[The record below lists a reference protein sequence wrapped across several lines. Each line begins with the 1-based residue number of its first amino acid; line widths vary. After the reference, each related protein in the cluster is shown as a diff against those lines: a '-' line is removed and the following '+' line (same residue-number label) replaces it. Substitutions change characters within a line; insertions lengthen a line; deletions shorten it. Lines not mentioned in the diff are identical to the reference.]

1 MNSVL
6 ESEQETEVDLLLLP
20 LLGKCYLLTPVEVN
34 VCTNKLQAVVIIIII
49 YLQVCLSVGY
59 NDSSTLVHRAEC
71 KFEQFRL
78 TARQLFRRTAIIS
91 GQFLFRRL
99 GDV

>member
-6 ESEQETEVDLLLLP
+6 ESGQETEVDLLLFTTFRKALFID
-20 LLGKCYLLTPVEVN
+20 PVEVN
-34 VCTNKLQAVVIIIII
+34 VCTNKLQAVVIII

-78 TARQLFRRTAIIS
+78 AVRRLFRRTAIIS
-91 GQFLFRRL
+91 EQFLFRRL
-99 GDV
+99 VDV